1 MCAAMLNVC
10 LARCWFDTPPRGELR
25 GAVAGLHGD
34 RGPLPRFVARLLAL
48 GARSS
53 ALTNLASVQLC
64 SRLLLAPALVPCYA
78 DEVCRLSFLACV
90 RDCSGTAPG
99 CLQRPAIHDQSHAIP
114 GIKRGPSQFPQP
126 ACHASILTLACHM
139 FTPPSIAALT
149 VSICRCSLNQR
160 RAATFFSAF
169 ALDQAGREA
178 CLPHLSLLPLC
189 VTITVQRFM
198 ARSPDLVISWTT
210 MPHLEFTCTSMK
222 ASRCLSCRDLNTS
235 PV

>member
-10 LARCWFDTPPRGELR
+10 LARCWFDTSPRGELR

-78 DEVCRLSFLACV
+78 DEVCRLSFLAWV

-99 CLQRPAIHDQSHAIP
+99 LLQAACSALPSTISLMPFQASSVGPHNSRNLPAMHPYSHLHATCSL
-114 GIKRGPSQFPQP
+114 RRRLLLSPSQ
-126 ACHASILTLACHM
+126 
-139 FTPPSIAALT
+139 
-149 VSICRCSLNQR
+149 
-160 RAATFFSAF
+160 SAG
-169 ALDQAGREA
+169 A
-178 CLPHLSLLPLC
+178 P
-189 VTITVQRFM
+189 
-198 ARSPDLVISWTT
+198 
-210 MPHLEFTCTSMK
+210 
-222 ASRCLSCRDLNTS
+222 
-235 PV
+235 